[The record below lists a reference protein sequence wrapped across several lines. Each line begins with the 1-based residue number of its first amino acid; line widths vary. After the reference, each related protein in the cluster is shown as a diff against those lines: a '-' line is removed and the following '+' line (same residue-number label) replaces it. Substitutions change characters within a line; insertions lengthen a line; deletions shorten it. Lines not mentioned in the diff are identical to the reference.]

1 MKRTYL
7 ILIVLSVALAGC
19 HNKQKKETST
29 PEPQEPKDTTIIAGV
44 YHFQFG
50 DVEFWTLQ
58 DKSNTMSM
66 DLFPGADKKIVKE
79 LVPTGEADAAVN
91 AFLLKRNGK
100 YILFDAGL
108 GLDKGGAIMDQLVML
123 GIQSSDI
130 SAVCITHF
138 HGDHIGG
145 MLTNGDAS
153 FPKATVYCSAEEV
166 KAWKTDKGVQKMLA
180 AYEGRVQ
187 TFNGGE
193 TILDDI
199 VTKAAPGHT
208 PGHTLYQVGSVLIIG
223 DLLHAAALQLTHPE
237 FSAKYDQDQKMS
249 VKTRQEYYQYIKDNH
264 LVVAGMHLPFSGVME
279 DFPTK

>member
-7 ILIVLSVALAGC
+7 MFIVLSVALAGC
-19 HNKQKKETST
+19 HNKLKSE
-29 PEPQEPKDTTIIAGV
+29 PVVAEPQEAQDTSHDAI
-44 YHFQFG
+44 YNFSFG
-50 DVEFWTLQ
+50 DVELWTLK
-58 DKSNTMSM
+58 DKVNTMPAA
-66 DLFPGADKKIVKE
+66 LFPDADAKIVKE
-79 LVPTGEADAAVN
+79 LMPNGEADAGINV
-91 AFLLKRNGK
+91 FLVKHNGQ

-108 GLDKGGAIMDQLVML
+108 GVEKGGEMMSLLQALN
-123 GIQSSDI
+123 IQSSDI

-193 TILDDI
+193 TILGDI

-223 DLLHAAALQLTHPE
+223 DLLHAAALQLPHPE
-237 FSAKYDQDQKMS
+237 FSAKFDQDQKMS

-264 LVVAGMHLPFSGVME
+264 LIVAGMHLPFSGVME

>member
-1 MKRTYL
+1 MKRPYML
-7 ILIVLSVALAGC
+7 IIAAAIIFSGC
-19 HNKQKKETST
+19 HNKLKSELVVA
-29 PEPQEPKDTTIIAGV
+29 EPQKTQDTSYDCIYQFNFDGV
-44 YHFQFG
+44 
-50 DVEFWTLQ
+50 ELWTLK
-58 DKSNTMSM
+58 DKVNTMPAA
-66 DLFPGADKKIVKE
+66 LFPDADAKIVKE
-79 LVPTGEADAAVN
+79 LMPNGEADAGINV
-91 AFLLKRNGK
+91 FLVKHNGQ

-108 GLDKGGAIMDQLVML
+108 GVEKGGEMMRLLQALN
-123 GIQSSDI
+123 IQSSDI

-145 MLTNGDAS
+145 MLTNGEAS

-187 TFNGGE
+187 TFHGGE
-193 TILDDI
+193 TILGDI

-223 DLLHAAALQLTHPE
+223 DLLHAAALQLPHPE

-264 LVVAGMHLPFSGVME
+264 LVVAGMHLPSSGVME

>member
-1 MKRTYL
+1 MLK
-7 ILIVLSVALAGC
+7 V
-19 HNKQKKETST
+19 Q
-29 PEPQEPKDTTIIAGV
+29 D
-44 YHFQFG
+44 FQFNPFQTNCYVVWDDTKECVIIDPAPMPG
-50 DVEFWTLQ
+50 RE
-58 DKSNTMSM
+58 M
-66 DLFPGADKKIVKE
+66 DILTGFVAAKE
-79 LVPTGEADAAVN
+79 LSPKAI
-91 AFLLKRNGK
+91 LL
-100 YILFDAGL
+100 
-108 GLDKGGAIMDQLVML
+108 
-123 GIQSSDI
+123 
-130 SAVCITHF
+130 THG

-145 MLTNGDAS
+145 MLANGDAS
-153 FPKATVYCSAEEV
+153 FPKATVYCAAEEV
-166 KAWKTDKGVQKMLA
+166 KAWKTDKDVQKMLA

-193 TILDDI
+193 TILGDI

-223 DLLHAAALQLTHPE
+223 DLLHAAALQLPHPE

>member
-108 GLDKGGAIMDQLVML
+108 GLDKGSAIMDQLVML
-123 GIQSSDI
+123 GIQDSDI

-193 TILDDI
+193 TILGDI

-223 DLLHAAALQLTHPE
+223 DLLHAAAL
-237 FSAKYDQDQKMS
+237 
-249 VKTRQEYYQYIKDNH
+249 
-264 LVVAGMHLPFSGVME
+264 
-279 DFPTK
+279 